1 MALHC
6 QHVIPSRTVYGVPTQ
21 MRRSYGRATSESRSP
36 REGAS
41 TNSWSRFSCCRREP
55 SNRGRFSVICCRARR
70 RTGCRR
76 LIHVPVAS
84 ILSYGETACP
94 FQNSASADR
103 HMAPA
108 QSTTL
113 NHATAAISS
122 KVGFQKQSLENIT
135 GAVSF
140 HKRRVHHRTVPM
152 GDDCPDQLAVGSIP
166 NNAKGPGDRED
177 CSVSIQPL
185 PVHLSS
191 DGTSCISSHFRTSK
205 DRYVPSAYDVRA
217 SLLSVAAR
225 DACRSRSA
233 HPYTRRIAP

>member
-1 MALHC
+1 MRSSETSIGNAGAFPP
-6 QHVIPSRTVYGVPTQ
+6 PSEWRTAPFE
-21 MRRSYGRATSESRSP
+21 RRATSESRSP

-166 NNAKGPGDRED
+166 NNAKGPG
-177 CSVSIQPL
+177 V
-185 PVHLSS
+185 
-191 DGTSCISSHFRTSK
+191 T
-205 DRYVPSAYDVRA
+205 VPSP
-217 SLLSVAAR
+217 LQ
-225 DACRSRSA
+225 SA
-233 HPYTRRIAP
+233 